1 MEKYYSIGKA
11 CKICGITS
19 RTLRYYEEIGL
30 VIPDK
35 TDQDNGYRYY
45 TINTLRYVQI
55 IRYLVDQGFSL
66 DDIQNAMAKDDI
78 QSLRDLFMRQIL
90 ETQKRIDFYHQR
102 MDSLKGWCSLLLE
115 GEQVLEHGKFRPYV
129 RYLPEQLYFVYER
142 EIDPGESDSDVY
154 IETEYFTRSKQDG
167 HSMVDVGGAFNLM
180 YDSYEE
186 RIEGTYRK
194 QSLLQVIY
202 EKHQSIEGTQVF
214 GGFNVAAAYHVGD
227 PAGLTD
233 TYRKLLN
240 WAGQHSFA
248 LRGDCIE
255 RKVIDVCS
263 TKDTRQF
270 VTEILLPIDEDAEAQ
285 GILHRW
291 KHEG

>member
-1 MEKYYSIGKA
+1 MENYYSIGRA
-11 CKICGITS
+11 CKICDITP

-30 VIPDK
+30 VTPDK

-45 TINTLRYVQI
+45 TISTLRYVQA

-78 QSLRDLFMRQIL
+78 QVLRDLFMRQIH
-90 ETQKRIDFYHQR
+90 ETQNQIDFYHQR
-102 MDSLKGWCSLLLE
+102 MDSLKDWCGLLLE
-115 GEQVLEHGKFRPYV
+115 GEQVLKHKKFRPYV
-129 RYLPEQLYFVYER
+129 RYFPEELYFVYER
-142 EIDPGESDSDVY
+142 ETGSGELDSDAY

-186 RIEGTYRK
+186 RMSGTYQK
-194 QSLLQVIY
+194 QSLMQVIY
-202 EKHQSIEGTQVF
+202 EKHQSMEGTRQF
-214 GGFNVAAAYHVGD
+214 GGFNVVTAYHIGN
-227 PAGLTD
+227 PKGLTD
-233 TYRKLLN
+233 TYRKLLK
-240 WAGQHSFA
+240 WADQHCFT

-255 RKVIDVCS
+255 RKVIDVYS
-263 TKDTRQF
+263 TKDVKKF

-285 GILHRW
+285 GLLHQWR
-291 KHEG
+291 HED